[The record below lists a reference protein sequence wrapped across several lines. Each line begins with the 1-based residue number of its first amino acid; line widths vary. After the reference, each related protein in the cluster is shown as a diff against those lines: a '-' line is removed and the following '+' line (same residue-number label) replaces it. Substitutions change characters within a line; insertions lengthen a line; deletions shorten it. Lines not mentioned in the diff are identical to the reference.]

1 MNDEKSLYAKK
12 IPLGGESPVAVMNA
26 FIEAVAQGRGV
37 SASEVRSGMGEGRV
51 LGADAA
57 LAAGMVDGIAT
68 FDDVLAKMQKSAISQ
83 KPPGA
88 SRLGQARAALA
99 LV

>member
-1 MNDEKSLYAKK
+1 MCRWIREAQAFMQSRVDDYY
-12 IPLGGESPVAVMNA
+12 NA
-26 FIEAVAQGRGV
+26 FIKAVAKGRGV
-37 SASEVRSGMGEGRV
+37 SVVDVQGGMGEGRV

-57 LAAGMVDGIAT
+57 LAAKMVDGIAT
-68 FDDVLAKMQKSAISQ
+68 FDDVLAKMQKSAVPQ

-99 LV
+99 LI

>member
-1 MNDEKSLYAKK
+1 MQSRVDDYYKAF
-12 IPLGGESPVAVMNA
+12 IQAVAV
-26 FIEAVAQGRGV
+26 GRGV
-37 SASEVRSGMGEGRV
+37 SADDARDGMGEGRV
-51 LGADAA
+51 LGSDAA
-57 LAAGMVDGIAT
+57 LAQRMVDGIAS

-83 KPPGA
+83 RPPGA